1 MILAWDRSRYP
12 APARFQIPRDER
24 DVQLGV
30 VATLKAAG
38 VLAFPVD
45 AGFAKLRG
53 RAAAVLAR
61 SLAPESKAALHGLGG
76 GAAAGLPDVLGVLRP
91 SGRCVAVEV
100 KRPELIERAGNGW
113 RRLRAPGRISADQ
126 AAWLTSLE
134 RVGALVCV
142 AWDERDVEE
151 MLGLAGRL
159 DAEARR

>member
-1 MILAWDRSRYP
+1 MLTAWDRSRYP

-30 VATLKAAG
+30 VATLEAAG
-38 VLAFPVD
+38 VLTFPVD

-61 SLAPESKAALHGLGG
+61 SMAPESKAALHGLGG

-100 KRPELIERAGNGW
+100 KRPELIERAGDGW
-113 RRLRAPGRISADQ
+113 RRLRAPGRLSAEQ

-134 RVGALVCV
+134 RAGALVCV
-142 AWDERDVEE
+142 AWDESDVE
-151 MLGLAGRL
+151 RL
-159 DAEARR
+159 LDGEGE